1 MIKPGIE
8 LPKNGLTRL
17 IIVLFSL
24 LILTELSSCGGGS
37 AEVKP
42 SLSINSPSVTEG
54 DADTAELIFTITLS
68 EDAAST
74 LTVDYSTTAGSA
86 TESDSDFTAVN
97 GQLVITAGSRTASVS
112 VFANGDT
119 VFEQNESFNLV
130 ISNPQGL
137 ALRENSITGIG
148 MIDNDDDA
156 EPKGYFAGTAT
167 INSTDLTD
175 VNALTYRPDNRLIVI
190 SPTINVLY
198 DITYTDITLTAF
210 TGTVDV
216 YVNGTL
222 EQDGLVTVSGTTD
235 ESSLQ
240 GTFAGGTGQA
250 TGSFS
255 LTFDTNNN
263 RGASLARIE
272 TFGLNQWNGDF
283 NSVDVV
289 SGFLGFNSAGIYGGV
304 ANTGPVCEI
313 TSGTTVVPSIQANIF
328 QFENSV
334 DPIFNCQ
341 YVGTGYTGY
350 GAVIDIAGTD
360 DGMVY
365 AVANG
370 VNAVF
375 AVFSRT
381 P

>member
-1 MIKPGIE
+1 
-8 LPKNGLTRL
+8 
-17 IIVLFSL
+17 
-24 LILTELSSCGGGS
+24 
-37 AEVKP
+37 
-42 SLSINSPSVTEG
+42 
-54 DADTAELIFTITLS
+54 
-68 EDAAST
+68 
-74 LTVDYSTTAGSA
+74 
-86 TESDSDFTAVN
+86 
-97 GQLVITAGSRTASVS
+97 
-112 VFANGDT
+112 GDT

-289 SGFLGFNSAGIYGGV
+289 SGFLGFNSAGIYGGGNNQLP
-304 ANTGPVCEI
+304 ACQFSSGI
-313 TSGTTVVPSIQANIF
+313 TQIPSNQINIY
-328 QFENSV
+328 QLSNDVIASV
-334 DPIFNCQ
+334 NCN
-341 YVGTGYTGY
+341 YIGTGHTGY
-350 GAVIDIAGTD
+350 GVVIDIAGTD